1 MLTAATRLE
10 KILKDTPSKLKK
22 ITDNKASERAFIAGW
37 SKKEVLGHLIDSA
50 ANNHQR
56 FVRMQKENN
65 LNLPLYSQ
73 NEWVEVQH
81 YNTRKWSEI
90 TELWVV
96 YNRHLLHILKNMDE
110 FKLNNEA
117 DFPTYGTLRLQFI
130 IDDYVDHMEH
140 HLKQLF
146 N

>member
-10 KILKDTPSKLKK
+10 KILKDTPGKLKK
-22 ITDNKASERAFIAGW
+22 IAEKKAAERMFIGSW
-37 SKKEVLGHLIDSA
+37 SKKEMLGHLIDSA

-56 FVRMQKENN
+56 FVRIQKDNN
-65 LNLPLYSQ
+65 LTLPLYDQ
-73 NEWVEVQH
+73 NEWVEVQY
-81 YNTRKWSEI
+81 YNNRKWSEI
-90 TELWVV
+90 IELWEV
-96 YNRHLLHILKNMDE
+96 YNRHLLHLLKNIDE
-110 FKLNNEA
+110 FKLNNVA